1 MTTGIALTE
10 EATARIL
17 RLVLEHGL
25 QSATRVRQLSTFEPF
40 VCDKHSRD
48 CVSGFVLNPHIVDS
62 ACLYND
68 DHGYEHHL
76 NLHCRVGELTYRRS
90 SYYHAPYV
98 THVFQSASSSGHQMG
113 DPYDD
118 PLGYANVL
126 RSDTQ
131 RALLASRIYSNSI
144 LLEWGASLL
153 CAGLEARD
161 PNLAV
166 ADALRHTIIFVGRG
180 TATVLRRGSLRSSVH
195 PSHQIDFESGEIA
208 LASVPL
214 EMLECILAPRS
225 VARAVANVLGGRI
238 TIIEVDDEGWHE
250 GYHIKREYKG
260 VWNTPVTTFDG
271 LSPEKI
277 PYASELEALLRENT
291 DPETFCWAHLMRL
304 PGSQQEAAGVLGK
317 SRLAQSK

>member
-1 MTTGIALTE
+1 MTTGIAPTE

-17 RLVLEHGL
+17 RFVLEHGL
-25 QSATRVRQLSTFEPF
+25 QSANRVRQLSTFEPF
-40 VCDKHSRD
+40 VCDRHSHD

-62 ACLYND
+62 SCLYND

-76 NLHCRVGELTYRRS
+76 NLHCRLGEVTYKRS

-98 THVFQSASSSGHQMG
+98 SHVFQSAGSNGHEMG
-113 DPYDD
+113 DRYDD
-118 PLGYANVL
+118 PLGYAYVL
-126 RSDTQ
+126 RSDVQ
-131 RALLASRIYSNSI
+131 RAFLASRIYLNSI

-166 ADALRHTIIFVGRG
+166 ADALRHTIIFVGRW
-180 TATVLRRGSLRSSVH
+180 TATLLHRGSLRSSVH

-214 EMLECILAPRS
+214 ESLDCILAPRS
-225 VARAVANVLGGRI
+225 VARVVANALGEQL
-238 TIIEVDDEGWHE
+238 TIIEVDDEGWGE
-250 GYHIKREYKG
+250 GYRLNREFKG
-260 VWNTPVTTFDG
+260 VWKTPVTTFDE

-277 PYASELEALLRENT
+277 PYASALAALLHENT
-291 DPETFCWAHLMRL
+291 DPETFYWVHLMRL
-304 PGSQQEAAGVLGK
+304 PGSQQEAARVLGK